1 MCAAHH
7 LLRHLLWHILVEFK
21 QELNGVVVL
30 VLPMQLLG
38 VIHTQPQLQAR
49 LHHVVLLRQL
59 NMDAIV
65 LLEEGVFQ
73 QVLDGVPGEATVFL
87 VL

>member
-1 MCAAHH
+1 
-7 LLRHLLWHILVEFK
+7 
-21 QELNGVVVL
+21 
-30 VLPMQLLG
+30 MQLLG
-38 VIHTQPQLQAR
+38 VVHTQPQLQAR
-49 LHHVVLLRQL
+49 LHCVVLLCQL